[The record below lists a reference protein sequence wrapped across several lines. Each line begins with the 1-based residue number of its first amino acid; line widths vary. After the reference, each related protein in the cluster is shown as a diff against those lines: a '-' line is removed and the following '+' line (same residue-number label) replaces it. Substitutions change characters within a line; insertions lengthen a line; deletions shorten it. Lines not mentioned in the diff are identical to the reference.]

1 MVKPVLKEHADNPDM
16 DERTQAM
23 DMQTRQ
29 ISIYAV
35 LLVLSAA
42 GMLLLDPLVNRPR
55 VLLHRAQTL
64 ANEGLVSESDALIV
78 QAVREGARRP
88 DAVLQATRVMLETGR
103 GGQAFALLNQTLVE
117 IRPTPVGLAGQMAGL
132 MDAYGY
138 EDEAL
143 ALLMRTV
150 PERRTRDESMQLADL
165 LRRQKRYDEALVE
178 YDRLL
183 AEDSTNAEA
192 ALGRIETLAW
202 AGEVETALPLARELV
217 RARPGDRAARLTL
230 ARVLSWSGRIDEA
243 ETEYRR
249 LLGEEQ

>member
-1 MVKPVLKEHADNPDM
+1 M

-29 ISIYAV
+29 KSIYAA

-42 GMLLLDPLVNRPR
+42 GMFFLYPLVNRPL

-64 ANEGLVSESDALIV
+64 ASEGRVSESDALIV
-78 QAVREGARRP
+78 RAVKEGARSV
-88 DAVLQATRVMLETGR
+88 DAVLRAAQILLETGEGR
-103 GGQAFALLNQTLVE
+103 QAFSLMDQTLSE
-117 IRPTPVGLAGQMAGL
+117 TRSTRSGLAGQMAGL

-143 ALLMRTV
+143 ALLLRTD
-150 PERRTRDESMQLADL
+150 PEGRSRGERMYLADL
-165 LRRQKRYDEALVE
+165 FRRQERYGEALVE

-183 AEDSTNAEA
+183 AEDPTNAEA

-217 RARPGDRAARLTL
+217 RARPEDRAARLTL
-230 ARVLSWSGRIDEA
+230 ARILSWSGRMDEA
-243 ETEYRR
+243 ESEYRR